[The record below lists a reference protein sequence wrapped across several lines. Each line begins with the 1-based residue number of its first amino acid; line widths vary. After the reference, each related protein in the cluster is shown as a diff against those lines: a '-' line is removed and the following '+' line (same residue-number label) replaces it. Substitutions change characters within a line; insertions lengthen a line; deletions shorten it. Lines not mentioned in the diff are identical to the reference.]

1 MINVHH
7 LPESYQ
13 FQERSFADKLVQFFA
28 YRHVPDPGIIE
39 NKLANADFLNMIRI
53 LTWKK

>member
-28 YRHVPDPGIIE
+28 YRHVPDQGIIE

-53 LTWKK
+53 LT